1 MSVQDAFD
9 SILAALHEAALN
21 DAHWLTASALI
32 DEACGIKGNL
42 LGFGAGK
49 SQDEITMFFARMC
62 YRGQRNEEIERVYFD
77 VYHPLDERLPRLRL
91 MPDSQLVHVTDLF
104 TDQEKKTS
112 VVYNEA
118 LPMSDSQDSLNVRL
132 DGPNGS
138 RIMWNLADPVDGSG
152 WSFNQIETIQRILPH
167 LRQFIG
173 VRQVLAEAGALG
185 KSLAGLL
192 DNTRVGVIQL
202 DRYAR
207 ILETNDYARDI
218 LQQNRGLSDCGG
230 FLRALIPEDEQA
242 LQKLLAR
249 AVPRLRGQGVAG
261 SMMVQCKSGLA
272 RLVVRVNPIGGQY
285 MDFRPQGVAALV
297 VVIDPTSRLRIDP
310 QRVVSIFGLTPVEAQ
325 VAVLLAEGKT
335 VREITHALGRKE
347 STVRW
352 HMKHIFAKLK
362 VSRQVELV
370 QVVLALAGVGA
381 GSRR

>member
-1 MSVQDAFD
+1 MSRQDTFD
-9 SILAALHEAALN
+9 SILAALHEAAL
-21 DAHWLTASALI
+21 DDVHWLTASALI
-32 DEACGIKGNL
+32 DEACRVKGNSL
-42 LGFGAGK
+42 VFGDGK
-49 SQDEITMFFARMC
+49 SQDEIDIFFARFC
-62 YRGQRNEEIERVYFD
+62 YRGQRHEELERLYFE
-77 VYHPLDERLPRLRL
+77 VYHPLDECLPRLRRL
-91 MPDSQLVHVTDLF
+91 PDSQLVRITDLY

-112 VVYNEA
+112 LVYNEA
-118 LPMSDSQDSLNVRL
+118 LPMTDTVDSLYVRL

-138 RIMWNLADPVDGSG
+138 RIIWNLADPVDRIG
-152 WSFNQIETIQRILPH
+152 WSFDQIETIQRILPH

-173 VRQVLAEAGALG
+173 VRQALAEAGALG

-218 LQQNRGLSDCGG
+218 LRQNRGLSDRGG
-230 FLRALIPEDEQA
+230 FLRALIPEDNRA

-249 AVPRLRGQGVAG
+249 AVPHLRGQGVAG
-261 SMMVQCKSGLA
+261 STMVQCKSGLA
-272 RLVVRVNPIGGQY
+272 RLVVHVNPIGGQH

-297 VVIDPTSRLRIDP
+297 VVIDPASRLWIDP
-310 QRVVSIFGLTPVEAQ
+310 ELVVSIFGLTLMEGQ

-335 VREITHALGRKE
+335 VREIAHVLGRKE

-352 HMKHIFAKLK
+352 HMKHIFAKLR

-370 QVVLALAGVGA
+370 QVVLALAGVGG

>member
-9 SILAALHEAALN
+9 NILAALHEAALN

-49 SQDEITMFFARMC
+49 SQDEITMFFVRMC
-62 YRGQRNEEIERVYFD
+62 YRGQRHEEIERVYFD
-77 VYHPLDERLPRLRL
+77 VYHPLDERIPRLRL
-91 MPDSQLVHVTDLF
+91 LPDSQLVHVTDLF

-132 DGPNGS
+132 DGPGAS
-138 RIMWNLADPVDGSG
+138 RIIWNLADPVDGNG
-152 WSFNQIETIQRILPH
+152 WSFNQIDTIQRILPH

-173 VRQVLAEAGALG
+173 VRQALAEAGALG

-218 LQQNRGLSDCGG
+218 LQQNRGLSDRGG
-230 FLRALIPEDEQA
+230 FLRALIPEDNHA

-249 AVPRLRGQGVAG
+249 AVSLLRGQGVAG
-261 SMMVQCKSGLA
+261 SMMVQRKLGLA
-272 RLVVRVNPIGGQY
+272 RLVAYWRALLCRCEARQA
-285 MDFRPQGVAALV
+285 QAA
-297 VVIDPTSRLRIDP
+297 
-310 QRVVSIFGLTPVEAQ
+310 
-325 VAVLLAEGKT
+325 
-335 VREITHALGRKE
+335 
-347 STVRW
+347 
-352 HMKHIFAKLK
+352 
-362 VSRQVELV
+362 
-370 QVVLALAGVGA
+370 
-381 GSRR
+381 